1 MLDGPALVTAG
12 RPARALPQHIAR
24 RVAAPADDGHSH
36 GVARRRSPR
45 MVCAF
50 GERRIVQIL
59 AGTRFRASPREKTT
73 PSSLTCLG
81 VL

>member
-36 GVARRRSPR
+36 GVARRGSPR

-59 AGTRFRASPREKTT
+59 AGTSLSRVTT
-73 PSSLTCLG
+73 RKKPPQAI
-81 VL
+81 